1 MCRAAVVAGAGV
13 VLLGP
18 AVGVASAAGGAGA
31 GVRPAAGA
39 RAVFVAAWG
48 RAREVP
54 GIGRLNTGGGAAIT
68 AVSCPSAG
76 NCSAGG
82 YYTPAAEPGYASAQ
96 VFVVSEVHGIW
107 GRAREVPGTAALNWA
122 GGATVNSVSCASAG
136 NCTAGGY
143 LNADSGADQAFVAS
157 EVHGTW
163 GRARAIPGGARGRE
177 GSFVTSVS
185 CAAAG
190 NCSAGGTYTDS
201 SGHSQAFVVNQVHGT
216 WGQARQVP
224 GTAVLDQ
231 SGYAA
236 VTAVSCAPAGTCSAG
251 GLYNDS
257 SGQEAFIVNKGPGS
271 NPSQDK

>member
-1 MCRAAVVAGAGV
+1 VSCA
-13 VLLGP
+13 
-18 AVGVASAAGGAGA
+18 AAGY
-31 GVRPAAGA
+31 
-39 RAVFVAAWG
+39 
-48 RAREVP
+48 
-54 GIGRLNTGGGAAIT
+54 
-68 AVSCPSAG
+68 
-76 NCSAGG
+76 CSAGG
-82 YYTPAAEPGYASAQ
+82 TYTDSSGHSQ
-96 VFVVSEVHGIW
+96 GFVVNQVHGIW
-107 GRAREVPGTAALNWA
+107 GQARQVPGTAVLDQ
-122 GGATVNSVSCASAG
+122 GGSAW
-136 NCTAGGY
+136 
-143 LNADSGADQAFVAS
+143 LPSL
-157 EVHGTW
+157 
-163 GRARAIPGGARGRE
+163 
-177 GSFVTSVS
+177 S